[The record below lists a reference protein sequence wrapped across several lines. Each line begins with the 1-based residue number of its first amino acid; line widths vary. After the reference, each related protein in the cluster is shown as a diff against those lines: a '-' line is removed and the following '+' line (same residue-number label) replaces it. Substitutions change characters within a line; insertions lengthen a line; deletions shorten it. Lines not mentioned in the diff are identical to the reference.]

1 MPFGVVLPD
10 GLDDKDDDLHD
21 QVGDDD
27 EELQGAEGRRVCLS
41 CLDHVDL
48 LGEVASAVLQR
59 LADTASSS

>member
-10 GLDDKDDDLHD
+10 GLDDEEDDLHD

-27 EELQGAEGRRVCLS
+27 EELQGAESRCVCLS

-48 LGEVASAVLQR
+48 LGEVASGVMQC
-59 LADTASSS
+59 LANTVSSS